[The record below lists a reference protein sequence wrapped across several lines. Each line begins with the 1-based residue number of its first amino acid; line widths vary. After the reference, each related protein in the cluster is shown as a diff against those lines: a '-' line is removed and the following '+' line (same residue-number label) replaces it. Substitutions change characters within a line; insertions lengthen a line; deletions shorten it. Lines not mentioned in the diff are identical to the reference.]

1 MTAAK
6 NEPKKRRA
14 TLNRKTID
22 QVLPFTADPLW
33 YKDAVI
39 YQVHVKSFFD
49 SNNDGIGDFQGL
61 IAKLD
66 YIAELGVN
74 TIWLLP
80 FYPSPRRDDGYDIAE
95 YRDVHSDY
103 GTLLDA
109 KRFIAEAHKRSL
121 RVITELIV
129 NHTSDQ
135 HPWFQRSRVA
145 KPGSAARDF
154 YVWSDNDAAYN
165 GTRII
170 FTDTEKSNWT
180 WDPVANAFF
189 WHRFFSH
196 QPDLNFDNPQ
206 VFKAIVSVMEFWLDL
221 GVDGLRLDAVPYL
234 IEREGTSN
242 ENLPET
248 HQILKK
254 FRQVIDQKYPDRML
268 LAEANMWPEDVQHY
282 FGTPN
287 SQGNGDE
294 CHMAFHFPLMP
305 RMYLALA
312 QEDRFPIT
320 DILRQ
325 TPDIPKD
332 CQWAIFL
339 RNHDELTLEMVT
351 DSERAYM
358 LNFYASESRAR
369 LNVGIRRRL
378 APLLQRDRRR
388 MELLNSLLLS
398 MPGTP
403 VIYYGDEI
411 GMGDNIHLG
420 DRDGV
425 RTPMQWSPDRNGG
438 FSRTDPARLVLPPI
452 MDAQYG
458 YYAINVEAQSADPY
472 SLLNWTRKMLTVR
485 KQYQAFGRGSLRL
498 LYPANRKILA
508 YLREYSG
515 IDPSG
520 NELSEIILCLA
531 NVASSAQAVEL
542 ELAEF
547 SGFIPVE
554 LLGGS
559 VFPRIGQQPYTLT
572 LAPYDFYWFRLTT
585 EARMPLDYVPPTQSL
600 PEYLTLVLPN
610 GLPDLTRPP
619 VSTVVEQQIL
629 PQYLPRQRWYAGKQ
643 EKLTTA
649 TLSLLAVLES
659 APTPPA
665 IDASSKA
672 TPATGPSAVT
682 APPLLLTVVEAVTAN
697 GSERYFMPLGFCVDG
712 QEISALSQQLAMAR
726 VRRGPRL
733 GILTDAFSLDD
744 FAHTLIK
751 NLQNY
756 TTVACENG
764 QIRFTGSK
772 RLDRLNIEPDIKL
785 RRPTAEQSNSSLII
799 GDKVIVKVIRRM
811 SEGVNPELEMGQYLA
826 KMRYCNTPRFYGDM
840 TYVTAEGQ
848 LYTQVIAQAFVHNQ
862 GDAWQWSLDR
872 LGRALQQTNTA
883 QIAVRAL
890 PVEHAGP
897 MEELAGFAGILG
909 QRLGELHNVLAKP
922 SDNEAFNPVKADE
935 TALQHW
941 QQRIKTQMQMALDI
955 MRAAIVRNS
964 VAPEFFDYELNAQDL
979 DERILTIID
988 QLVLHGQGHQLTRI
1002 HGDFHLGQVLVL
1014 SGDVMIIDFEGEPNR
1029 TLAQRRDK
1037 DSPLRD
1043 VAGALRSF
1051 AYVAAFI
1058 DKHDESQQV
1067 DAKTRS
1073 EILQQYL
1080 AASESIFMQSY
1091 CKAIAQPTP
1100 LASDV
1105 PASQPPEAQSGSNVM
1120 YERYEIPGQL
1130 QALIHLFTLERV
1142 SHEII
1147 YEAANRP
1154 AWIDVPIQSLMRQ
1167 VNQISQYLAESS

>member
-1 MTAAK
+1 MTLAK
-6 NEPKKRRA
+6 TKPRKRRA
-14 TLNRKTID
+14 SID
-22 QVLPFTADPLW
+22 QVLPFSVDPLW

-49 SNNDGIGDFQGL
+49 SNNDGIGDFRGL
-61 IAKLD
+61 IEKLD

-103 GTLLDA
+103 GTLFDA
-109 KRFIAEAHKRSL
+109 KRFIAEAHKRGL

-135 HPWFQRSRVA
+135 HPWFQRSRAA

-154 YVWSDNDAAYN
+154 YVWSDNDTAYS

-206 VFKAIVSVMEFWLDL
+206 VFKAIINVMEFWLDL

-248 HQILKK
+248 HEILKK
-254 FRQVIDQKYPDRML
+254 IRQVIDQKYPDRML

-287 SQGNGDE
+287 AQGNGDE

-458 YYAINVEAQSADPY
+458 YQAINVEAQNADPY
-472 SLLNWTRKMLTVR
+472 SLLNWTRKLLTVR

-515 IDPSG
+515 TDPSG

-542 ELAEF
+542 DLAEF
-547 SGFIPVE
+547 SGYIPVE

-559 VFPRIGQQPYTLT
+559 VFPRIGQWPYTLT

-585 EARMPLDYVPPTQSL
+585 EARMPPDYVPPTQSL

-619 VSTVVEQQIL
+619 VSTIVEQQIL

-643 EKLTTA
+643 EKLTGA
-649 TLSLLAVLES
+649 SLSLLAVLENTS
-659 APTPPA
+659 ITHGAHPGSGTGQ
-665 IDASSKA
+665 A
-672 TPATGPSAVT
+672 TVTAAVT
-682 APPLLLTVVEAVTAN
+682 APPILLTVVEASAAS

-712 QEISALSQQLAMAR
+712 QEISSLSQQLAMAR

-733 GILTDAFSLDD
+733 GILTDAFSIDD
-744 FAHTLIK
+744 FAHTLLT
-751 NLQNY
+751 NLQKH
-756 TTVACENG
+756 TIVACENG

-772 RLDRLNIEPDIKL
+772 RLDRLSIEQDTKL

-799 GDKVIVKVIRRM
+799 GDKVIVKIIRRM
-811 SEGVNPELEMGQYLA
+811 SEGINPELEMGQYLA

-840 TYVTAEGQ
+840 TYVTAEDEV
-848 LYTQVIAQAFVHNQ
+848 YTQIIAQAFVHNQ

-872 LGRALQQTNTA
+872 LGRALQHTNSA

-890 PVEHAGP
+890 PVENAGP

-909 QRLGELHNVLAKP
+909 QRLGELHNVLATP
-922 SDNEAFNPVKADE
+922 TDDEAFKPIEADE
-935 TALQHW
+935 AALQHW
-941 QQRIKTQMQMALDI
+941 QQRIKAQMQAALDI
-955 MRAAIVRNS
+955 IREVIGRRVASADADAALS
-964 VAPEFFDYELNAQDL
+964 AQDL
-979 DERILTIID
+979 HERILTMID
-988 QLVLHGQGHQLTRI
+988 QLVLHGKGHLLTRI

-1029 TLAQRRDK
+1029 TLAQRRSK

-1051 AYVAAFI
+1051 AYAAAFI
-1058 DKHDESQQV
+1058 DRNDESQQV
-1067 DAKTRS
+1067 DPNTRS
-1073 EILQQYL
+1073 QILQQYL
-1080 AASESIFMQSY
+1080 DASESIFMQNY
-1091 CKAIAQPTP
+1091 CKVTANPTFNGNADTATP
-1100 LASDV
+1100 WL
-1105 PASQPPEAQSGSNVM
+1105 PPESQSGSNVM
-1120 YERYEIPGQL
+1120 QERYEIPAQL

-1147 YEAANRP
+1147 YESANRP

-1167 VNQISQYLAESS
+1167 VNQISQYLTETSNEP